1 MTLKGRHWLL
11 LWLLLFLATAVAVV
25 ARQGDALRTA
35 RRLGRLREGRV
46 TLEGAR
52 EELRRQIRTAT
63 SRSVLV
69 PLMERAGFHLPSD
82 SENTLIR
89 VDTLGASRGRGGGP

>member
-11 LWLLLFLATAVAVV
+11 LWLLVFLGTAAAVV

-35 RRLGRLREGRV
+35 RRVGELRERRV
-46 TLEGAR
+46 ALEGAR

-69 PLMERAGFHLPSD
+69 PLLERAGFHVPGD
-82 SENTLIR
+82 SENTLVS
-89 VDTLGASRGRGGGP
+89 VDTLAARRGRSR